1 MGVRRGPL
9 SDEVR
14 RKLEVG
20 VVFWVTCA
28 GLLPTAVVN
37 EVVMAI
43 LGVAVGVLVAVGVN
57 VLVDLVVFTSSSGG
71 GVLGEQS
78 SSSCRLAERKGSYLS
93 PRPLLKKDYKR
104 LSKHYIR
111 YGTI

>member
-1 MGVRRGPL
+1 MANNGRLFSMGVRRGPL

-28 GLLPTAVVN
+28 GLPTAVVN

-93 PRPLLKKDYKR
+93 PRPLLKKDY
-104 LSKHYIR
+104 IR
-111 YGTI
+111 

>member
-14 RKLEVG
+14 RKLEAG
-20 VVFWVTCA
+20 VVFWAICA
-28 GLLPTAVVN
+28 GLIVDVVK
-37 EVVMAI
+37 EVVIAI
-43 LGVAVGVLVAVGVN
+43 LGVGVFGVLMVVFVVVVVAV
-57 VLVDLVVFTSSSGG
+57 TSSSGG

-93 PRPLLKKDYKR
+93 PRPLFKKR
-104 LSKHYIR
+104 L
-111 YGTI
+111 